1 MSFFALGVNHQTAS
15 VELRERVAFNPE
27 RLNQLLSQQ
36 SHHHELHDMVVVST
50 CNRTEIYAMADHA
63 DILLNWLA
71 ESNQIEVKQ
80 LSNHVYCYENT
91 EAVSHLMR
99 VSSGLDSLMLGEPQI
114 LGQVK
119 TALSCA
125 KDVGVVSQ
133 QLNQIFEYAFY
144 AAKRV
149 RSETAVG
156 SHAVSMGYAVAQLAL
171 QVFSEASTLTVMVV
185 AAGEMNS
192 LVAKHLAEMGVAKI
206 LICNRGRERA
216 EKLAQEIAHRVSVE
230 IIPFE
235 QLAQNLHRADVISS
249 CTGSLH
255 QVIAFSDVKAA
266 LKKRRYEQ
274 MLMVDLAVPRDI
286 DSKIESLDGVYLY
299 GVDDLQ
305 SVIDENL
312 AQRRQAAVEAE
323 VMVNQL
329 VSKLVIQQKV
339 DAAADLICH
348 YRDQAE
354 MLEQQELK
362 HALESL
368 KSDADPE
375 QVLQAFAHRLT
386 QKLLHP
392 TSILLR
398 QAAQHEDPSHM
409 EWLRESLPEILEN
422 RRKSKLDQEN
432 GK

>member
-15 VELRERVAFNPE
+15 VELREQLAFNPE
-27 RLNQLLSQQ
+27 RLSQVLTQQ
-36 SHHHELHDMVVVST
+36 SQDDQFNDLVVVST
-50 CNRTEIYAMADHA
+50 CNRTEVYAMSEDADMV
-63 DILLNWLA
+63 LNWLA
-71 ESNQIEVKQ
+71 QVNGLDVQQ
-80 LSNHVYCYENT
+80 LQNHVYRYENAQ
-91 EAVSHLMR
+91 AVTHLMR
-99 VSSGLDSLMLGEPQI
+99 VASGLDSLMLGEPQI

-119 TALSCA
+119 TALSLA
-125 KDVGVVSQ
+125 KDADTVSSH
-133 QLNQIFEYAFY
+133 LNRVFEYAFY

-171 QVFSEASTLTVMVV
+171 QVFSKPESITVMVV

-206 LICNRGRERA
+206 LICNRTRSRA
-216 EKLAQEIAHRVSVE
+216 ESLAQEINPRVAVE
-230 IIPFE
+230 IIDFAD
-235 QLAQNLHRADVISS
+235 LAQNLHRADVVSS

-255 QVIAFSDVKAA
+255 QVISAADVKAA
-266 LKKRRYEQ
+266 LKKRRYQQ
-274 MLMVDLAVPRDI
+274 MLLVDLAVPRDI
-286 DSKIESLDGVYLY
+286 DPKVEDLDEAYLY

-329 VSKLVIQQKV
+329 ATQLVTQQKV
-339 DAAADLICH
+339 KYAGTSIAAYREQGEQMRAEELALAMARIAQGDDAS
-348 YRDQAE
+348 
-354 MLEQQELK
+354 K
-362 HALESL
+362 
-368 KSDADPE
+368 
-375 QVLQAFAHRLT
+375 VLQEFSHRLT

-398 QAAQHEDPSHM
+398 ESAKQDDPEAFNFIQAQ
-409 EWLRESLPEILEN
+409 LEETFAH
-422 RRKSKLDQEN
+422 RRKVKA
-432 GK
+432 

>member
-15 VELRERVAFNPE
+15 VELREKVAFNPE
-27 RLNQLLSQQ
+27 RLSTLLAEQCQ
-36 SHHHELHDMVVVST
+36 HHEMNDMVVVST
-50 CNRTEIYAMADHA
+50 CNRTEVYAMAENA
-63 DILLNWLA
+63 DMVLEWLA
-71 ESNQIEVKQ
+71 QTNGIDVKQ
-80 LSNHVYCYENT
+80 LSNHVYRYENSD
-91 EAVSHLMR
+91 AVSHLMR
-99 VSSGLDSLMLGEPQI
+99 VASGLDSLMLGEPQI

-119 TALSCA
+119 TALALA
-125 KDVGVVSQ
+125 KDADTVSQ

-171 QVFSEASTLTVMVV
+171 QVFSRPEKLTVMVV

-216 EKLAQEIAHRVSVE
+216 EKLAQEIAHRVEVE
-230 IIPFE
+230 IIPFSE
-235 QLAQNLHRADVISS
+235 LAENLYRADVISS
-249 CTGSLH
+249 CTGSLY
-255 QVIAFSDVKAA
+255 QVISFADVKAA
-266 LKKRRYEQ
+266 LKKRRYQQ

-286 DSKIESLDGVYLY
+286 DSKVESLDGVYLY

-312 AQRRQAAVEAE
+312 AHRRQAAVEAE

-329 VSKLVIQQKV
+329 VTQLVTQQKINK
-339 DAAADLICH
+339 AGETIH
-348 YRDQAE
+348 QYRQQG
-354 MLEQQELK
+354 EQQSRLELSY
-362 HALESL
+362 ALQRIQSGEN
-368 KSDADPE
+368 AE
-375 QVLQAFAHRLT
+375 QVLKDFNHRLT

-398 QAAQHEDPSHM
+398 NAAKDEDPSHFD
-409 EWLRESLPEILEN
+409 WLKEN
-422 RRKSKLDQEN
+422 IQDIFANGRKVNS
-432 GK
+432 